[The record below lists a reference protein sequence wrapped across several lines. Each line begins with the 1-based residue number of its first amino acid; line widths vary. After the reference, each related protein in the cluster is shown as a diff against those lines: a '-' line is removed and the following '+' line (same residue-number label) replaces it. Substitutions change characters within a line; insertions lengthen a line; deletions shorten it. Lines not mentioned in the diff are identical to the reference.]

1 MLRIIGLS
9 AAAPQRPDLTHEEF
23 QSTNEDITRKKEPI
37 GNGGEAPDVAFN
49 AWVDPDLAMH
59 GLPGM
64 DLSHNVGTGDNRG
77 TVAALLPTKKMFPYL
92 HDGDLMILNQTAPM
106 HAAGLDMNADNQ
118 FTGEKL
124 PPLNNGMVGALANAP
139 IDANTAIKADTLP
152 VNLPK
157 YGGKTFEKIFK
168 QLKHEDPSY
177 FGGKWGKLRAG
188 TTFAYMRDGASEEDA
203 VRLTR
208 LKREIYK
215 DHSEAMVGLITRPY
229 EVNPAA
235 DPAVERVGEAFNRRI
250 HAIAPGDILNGNLN
264 KFEGDGA
271 RDVIGEATDMGHAE
285 REATAHAA
293 KNYADALGRRIATAP
308 QLRGPILPVPRT
320 RDFADMRATQ
330 DERKEQAIARA
341 HKLVETEIATASNVG
356 GEVDEDQQRTIK
368 TLIQATSKVERNVL
382 SPEELDHIVA
392 VHVAARADRHYT
404 KNLAE
409 RRGGGKTR
417 RRGAKTSYRRRSPAR
432 ATTRRKAR
440 R

>member
-1 MLRIIGLS
+1 MLSLRKMLRLADS
-9 AAAPQRPDLTHEEF
+9 APKHPDLTRDELQTASAHIARERE
-23 QSTNEDITRKKEPI
+23 QAE
-37 GNGGEAPDVAFN
+37 GVAFN
-49 AWVDPDLAMH
+49 AWVDPDLYMH

-64 DLSHNVGTGDNRG
+64 NLSENVGTGDNRG
-77 TVAALLPTKKMFPYL
+77 TAAALLPTKTRYPGL
-92 HDGDLMILNQTAPM
+92 HDGDLMMLGATASLIAKGIDMSPDG
-106 HAAGLDMNADNQ
+106 HEGAKHDAPIKGLL
-118 FTGEKL
+118 GR
-124 PPLNNGMVGALANAP
+124 VGALANTP
-139 IDANTAIKADTLP
+139 IDANTAIKAHTLP
-152 VNLPK
+152 VDLPK
-157 YGGKTFEKIFK
+157 YGGKTFGQVSTE
-168 QLKHEDPSY
+168 LKHKHPDY

-188 TTFAYMRDGASEEDA
+188 TAFAYMRDGASEENA
-203 VRLTR
+203 VMLTR
-208 LKREIYK
+208 LKHDVYK
-215 DHSEAMVGLITRPY
+215 DNSEAMVGLITRPY
-229 EVNPAA
+229 EGNPAA
-235 DPAVERVGEAFNRRI
+235 DPEVTRVGDAFDRRI
-250 HAIAPGDILNGNLN
+250 HTIAPGDILKGNLN
-264 KFEGDGA
+264 KFKGDGA
-271 RDVIGEATDMGHAE
+271 REVIGEATDMGHAE

-293 KNYADALGRRIATAP
+293 KNYADALGRRIATSP

-320 RDFADMRATQ
+320 RDFADMRATRE
-330 DERKEQAIARA
+330 ERKEQAIARA
-341 HKLVETEIATASNVG
+341 HKLVETEIANASNVG